1 MFHVLFLK
9 YLFTTKISLKKGF
22 FAKLDSEKKEQI
34 EIGTFFSF
42 YFVSFKFFKIFL
54 GYVKSKMR
62 AKKKVRFLHLNKNV
76 L

>member
-1 MFHVLFLK
+1 M
-9 YLFTTKISLKKGF
+9 KKGF